1 MAIYNNKIYQN
12 ILIQAAKSDLPW
24 EKLTGK
30 KIFIS
35 GATGLFGLFLTDLL
49 MYKNKEDALNCHV
62 TAVSRNEEKARKR
75 FDPAYFESDCF
86 TYLAHDISVP
96 FDTG

>member
-1 MAIYNNKIYQN
+1 MAIYSNEIYLN
-12 ILIQAAKSDLPW
+12 TLRMAAKSDLPW

-30 KIFIS
+30 NIFIS

-62 TAVSRNEEKARKR
+62 TAVSRNEE
-75 FDPAYFESDCF
+75 
-86 TYLAHDISVP
+86 
-96 FDTG
+96 